1 MAIELRLIRNALAL
15 GQHGNFAR
23 AADALHLTQ
32 PSLSR
37 SIAALETQL
46 GVPLFDRTRQGV
58 IPTAFGRV
66 LLERGDAVLQREADL
81 RREIGLLAALQTGT
95 LVVGAGPYMSEESV
109 ARAIGQVATAYPQ
122 LQVEC
127 RSVYPTE
134 VVRQVLSE
142 QVDVGISNM
151 AGLDRE
157 ERLVVEPLP
166 AQRIYLACR
175 PGHPLTREVAPTL
188 ARALQFPVVTTR
200 LRGEQAALALRQGS
214 PTTPEDA
221 YGDDYTPKVLVNTV
235 AMARQV
241 AQASDLLVPGTAA
254 MLADD
259 VAARR
264 LVRLSCSAPA
274 LRTNN
279 GLLYLRG
286 RTLSPAARVFIQVLR
301 SVEAQ
306 AQSDETAAPGRRKG
320 KNSQVATAPE

>member
-37 SIAALETQL
+37 SIAALESQL
-46 GVPLFDRTRQGV
+46 GVPLFDRTRLGV
-58 IPTAFGRV
+58 VPTAFGRV

-95 LVVGAGPYMSEESV
+95 LVVGAGPYMSEDSV
-109 ARAIGQVATAYPQ
+109 ARAIGQVATTHPQ

-127 RSVYPTE
+127 RSVHPTE

-142 QVDVGISNM
+142 QVDVGIANM

-157 ERLVVEPLP
+157 ERLMVEPLP
-166 AQRIYLACR
+166 TQRIYLACR
-175 PGHPLTREVAPTL
+175 TGHPLTREVAPTL

-221 YGDDYTPKVLVNTV
+221 YGDDYTPKVLVNTI
-235 AMARQV
+235 AMAKQV

-259 VAARR
+259 VAAGR
-264 LVRLSCSAPA
+264 LVRLPCSAPA

-286 RTLSPAARVFIQVLR
+286 RTLSPAAKVFIEVLR
-301 SVEAQ
+301 KVEAKAQ
-306 AQSDETAAPGRRKG
+306 ADETAAPVRRKG
-320 KNSQVATAPE
+320 RSSPVATAPE